1 MKLTAAPASP
11 EDWSTAGPPDRTAV
25 QIRSVRRITAALWAM
40 TLLAALV
47 GLALTVVTWDDL
59 KISDGISILYDPVAA
74 VAYATLGV
82 LIIRRAANL
91 IGWIMLAEGIGIAFL
106 GLTSLYAVAGVATY
120 PGALPAAK
128 LAGTLSECI
137 FSPVVFLIA
146 FMFLLFPTG
155 KLPSPRWRPVA
166 AAGILLTGLTL
177 AGLAVTPRLLQLP
190 APGGISLIYPNPLG
204 VENLKPVLRAVPV
217 GTLNGLAVISVAFM
231 AAVLVSLAVRYRAGG
246 RLMRQQIKWL
256 ALTAVVF
263 AGLLFVALLGIAAGE
278 AWLNGAANAITA
290 VVALFGIPAAMA
302 IAILRHRLY
311 DIDVIISRTVV
322 YALLSAAF
330 TGVYIGIVLGIGT
343 FVGHQGGP
351 VLTIAAAVTIALL
364 FQPLRRRAQL
374 FANRLVYGRRATPYQ
389 ALSDFAGDM
398 AGQLDLTEA
407 VDKMVS
413 VLAGATGADR
423 AEAWIRV
430 GPQLRPAAIWPRGS
444 SSSTAIALG
453 PDGGLPAFEGAS
465 RAVAVQH
472 GGELLGALSL
482 RKPRNEPLTS
492 TEDELLRHL
501 ASQAGLVLRNA
512 ALTGEL
518 RATIDELRASR
529 RRLVEAQDAERRKIE
544 RNLHDGAQQQLI
556 ALTIQ
561 LSLLE
566 ESAGDPAAV
575 RQLAPAVKD
584 GLRAALND
592 LRDLARGIY
601 PPLLA
606 DQGLVPA
613 LQAQARKAS
622 LPVEID
628 EDGIGRYP
636 QDTEAA
642 VYFCTLEA
650 LQNITKYAGASRATV
665 SLACSDSSLRFTVTD
680 DGAGFDTASTRNGTG
695 LQGMAD
701 RLAAL
706 GGALQVRSQPGR
718 GTTVTGQL
726 PVSASGQG

>member
-1 MKLTAAPASP
+1 MKLTTAPASA
-11 EDWSTAGPPDRTAV
+11 EDQGRAGPPERAAATA
-25 QIRSVRRITAALWAM
+25 RRPSSRVITGCWAAV
-40 TLLAALV
+40 LLAAIA
-47 GLALTVVTWDDL
+47 GAALTLVAWGDL
-59 KISDGISILYDPVAA
+59 KPSDAVSNMGAPVAA
-74 VAYATLGV
+74 AAWATLGV
-82 LIIRRAANL
+82 LIVRRAANI
-91 IGWIMLAEGIGIAFL
+91 IGWIMLGEGMGLAFL
-106 GLTSLYAVAGVATY
+106 GLGSAYAVTGIVTH

-128 LAGTLSECI
+128 LAGTLAECS
-137 FSPVVFLIA
+137 FSPVTFLIA

-166 AAGILLTGLTL
+166 AAGFLLVGLTLTGL
-177 AGLAVTPRLLQLP
+177 AVGPRLVQLP
-190 APGGISLIYPNPLG
+190 APGGISLAYPNPLG
-204 VENLKPVLRAVPV
+204 AENLEPVLRAVPV
-217 GTLNGLAVISVAFM
+217 GTPTALTVIFVAFLAV
-231 AAVLVSLAVRYRAGG
+231 VLVALAVRYRAGN
-246 RLMRQQIKWL
+246 RLLRQQVKWL
-256 ALTAVVF
+256 VLTA
-263 AGLLFVALLGIAAGE
+263 ALLAACLLTALLGIAGGLLWVTGVAY
-278 AWLNGAANAITA
+278 TA
-290 VVALFGIPAAMA
+290 VALIALLGIPAAMT
-302 IAILRHRLY
+302 IAILRYRLF
-311 DIDVIISRTVV
+311 DIDVIISRAVV
-322 YALLSAAF
+322 YGLLSAAF
-330 TGVYIGIVLGIGT
+330 TGVYVGIVLGIGT

-374 FANRLVYGRRATPYQ
+374 FANRLVYGKRATPYQ

-407 VDKMVS
+407 VDRMVS
-413 VLAGATGADR
+413 VLGGATGADR

-430 GPQLRPAAIWPRGS
+430 GAQLRPAAIWPHGS
-444 SSSTAIALG
+444 PSSTAIALG
-453 PDGGLPAFEGAS
+453 PDGGFPAFEGAS

-482 RKPRNEPLTS
+482 QKPRNEPLTS

-512 ALTGEL
+512 AL
-518 RATIDELRASR
+518 IDELRASR

-561 LSLLE
+561 VGLLE

-584 GLRAALND
+584 GVRAALED

-622 LPVEID
+622 LPVEI
-628 EDGIGRYP
+628 EADGIGRYP
-636 QDTEAA
+636 QEAEAA

-650 LQNITKYAGASRATV
+650 LQNIAKYAAASCAMV
-665 SLACSDSSLRFTVTD
+665 GLACSGGSLRFTVID
-680 DGAGFDTASTRNGTG
+680 DGTGFDTASTRHGTG

-706 GGALQVRSQPGR
+706 GGALDVRSRPGR

-726 PVSASGQG
+726 PVTASGQG

>member
-1 MKLTAAPASP
+1 MKLTVAPASP
-11 EDWSTAGPPDRTAV
+11 EAWSTAGPPDRTAA
-25 QIRSVRRITAALWAM
+25 QIRSVRRITSALWAV
-40 TLLAALV
+40 TLLAALAE
-47 GLALTVVTWDDL
+47 LALTVVTWDDL
-59 KISDGISILYDPVAA
+59 KLSDGITSLYIPVAA

-91 IGWIMLAEGIGIAFL
+91 IGWIMLAEGFAIAFL

-120 PGALPAAK
+120 PGSLPAAK
-128 LAGTLSECI
+128 LAGTLSECT

-166 AAGILLTGLTL
+166 AVSLLLMGLTL

-204 VENLKPVLRAVPV
+204 AENLKPILRAFTV
-217 GTLNGLAVISVAFM
+217 GTLNGQGVVFVAFM
-231 AAVLVSLAVRYRAGG
+231 AAALVSLAVRYRAGG

-256 ALTAVVF
+256 ALTAVVLAF
-263 AGLLFVALLGIAAGE
+263 LLFITLLGIAAGE
-278 AWLNGAANAITA
+278 AWLTSASNAITP
-290 VVALFGIPAAMA
+290 VVALFGIPAAMT
-302 IAILRHRLY
+302 IAILRYRLF
-311 DIDVIISRTVV
+311 DIDVIISRAVV
-322 YALLSAAF
+322 YGLLSAAF
-330 TGVYIGIVLGIGT
+330 TGVYAGIVLGIGT

-374 FANRLVYGRRATPYQ
+374 LANRLVYGRRATPYQ
-389 ALSDFAGDM
+389 ALSNFAGDM

-407 VDKMVS
+407 VNKMVT
-413 VLAGATGADR
+413 VLAGASGADR

-430 GPQLRPAAIWPRGS
+430 GPQLRPAAIWPHGS
-444 SSSTAIALG
+444 PPSAAVALG
-453 PDGGLPAFEGAS
+453 PDGGLPAFEGVS
-465 RAVAVQH
+465 RAVAVTH

-482 RKPRNEPLTS
+482 QKPRNEPLSS
-492 TEDELLRHL
+492 TEDELLQDL

-512 ALTGEL
+512 AL
-518 RATIDELRASR
+518 IDELRASR

-556 ALTIQ
+556 ALMIQ
-561 LSLLE
+561 LGLLE
-566 ESAGDPAAV
+566 ESADDPAAV
-575 RQLAPAVKD
+575 RELAPAVQD
-584 GLRAALND
+584 GLRAALED

-613 LQAQARKAS
+613 LQAQARRAS

-628 EDGIGRYP
+628 ADGIGRYP

-642 VYFCTLEA
+642 VYFCALEA
-650 LQNITKYAGASRATV
+650 LQNITKYAGASRAV
-665 SLACSDSSLRFTVTD
+665 VGLSCSGGSLRFTVTD
-680 DGAGFDTASTRNGTG
+680 DGAGFDTTTVRHGTG

-706 GGALQVRSQPGR
+706 GGALDIRSQPGR
-718 GTTVTGQL
+718 GTTLTGQL
-726 PVSASGQG
+726 PVTASG

>member
-1 MKLTAAPASP
+1 MGA
-11 EDWSTAGPPDRTAV
+11 AGPPEQTSTHV
-25 QIRSVRRITAALWAM
+25 WPVGRITAGLWAV
-40 TLLAALV
+40 TLLAALA
-47 GLALTVVTWDDL
+47 GLALTLIAWGDL
-59 KISDGISILYDPVAA
+59 KVSNGISNLNNVVAA

-91 IGWIMLAEGIGIAFL
+91 VGWIMLAVGAGIAFFVL
-106 GLTSLYAVAGVATY
+106 ASAYAVTGVAAH
-120 PGALPAAK
+120 PGTLPAAR
-128 LAGTLSECI
+128 LVGTLSECS
-137 FSPVVFLIA
+137 FSIVAFLIA

-166 AAGILLTGLTL
+166 AAGFLMAGLTL
-177 AGLAVTPRLLQLP
+177 IGFLVTPRLVQLP
-190 APGGISLIYPNPLG
+190 VPGGISLRYPNPLG
-204 VENLKPVLRAVPV
+204 VRNLAPVLRAVPV
-217 GTLNGLAVISVAFM
+217 GTLTGLGAVSVAFM
-231 AAVLVSLAVRYRAGG
+231 AATLVSLAVRYRAGG
-246 RLMRQQIKWL
+246 RQIRQQIKWL
-256 ALTAVVF
+256 ALAAALF
-263 AGLLFVALLGIAAGE
+263 AACLLIALLGIAAGQV
-278 AWLNGAANAITA
+278 WLTGDAFTVSA
-290 VVALFGIPAAMA
+290 VVSQFGIPAAMT
-302 IAILRHRLY
+302 IAILRHRLF
-311 DIDVIISRTVV
+311 DIDVIISRAVV
-322 YALLSAAF
+322 YGLLSAAF
-330 TGVYIGIVLGIGT
+330 TGVYAGIVLGIGT

-374 FANRLVYGRRATPYQ
+374 FANRLVYGQRATPYQ

-430 GPQLRPAAIWPRGS
+430 GTELRPAAVWPHGS
-444 SSSTAIALG
+444 PSSTAIALSA
-453 PDGGLPAFEGAS
+453 DGGLPALEGAS

-482 RKPRNEPLTS
+482 QKPRNESLTG
-492 TEDELLRHL
+492 TEDELLQDL

-512 ALTGEL
+512 AL
-518 RATIDELRASR
+518 IDELRASR

-561 LSLLE
+561 VGLLE
-566 ESAGDPAAV
+566 ESAGDPVAV
-575 RQLAPAVKD
+575 RQLAPVVRD
-584 GLRAALND
+584 GLRAALED

-613 LQAQARKAS
+613 LQAQARKAA

-628 EDGIGRYP
+628 ADGIGRYP
-636 QDTEAA
+636 QEAEAA
-642 VYFCTLEA
+642 VYFCVLEA

-665 SLACSDSSLRFTVTD
+665 GLSCSDGSLRFTVTD
-680 DGAGFDTASTRNGTG
+680 DGAGFDTASTRHGTG

-718 GTTVTGQL
+718 GTTLTGQL
-726 PVSASGQG
+726 PVVSASGQG

>member
-1 MKLTAAPASP
+1 M
-11 EDWSTAGPPDRTAV
+11 GH
-25 QIRSVRRITAALWAM
+25 ITAALWAA
-40 TLLAALV
+40 TLLTSLAAV
-47 GLALTVVTWDDL
+47 ALTLIAWDDL
-59 KISDGISILYDPVAA
+59 KVSDGISSLNGVVAA

-91 IGWIMLAEGIGIAFL
+91 IGWIMLAVGAGIAFFVL
-106 GLTSLYAVAGVATY
+106 ASAYAVTGVAAH
-120 PGALPAAK
+120 PGTLPAAR
-128 LAGTLSECI
+128 LAGTLSECS
-137 FSPVVFLIA
+137 FSLVTFLIA

-166 AAGILLTGLTL
+166 AAGFLVAGLTL
-177 AGLAVTPRLLQLP
+177 IGLAVTPRLLQLP
-190 APGGISLIYPNPLG
+190 VPGGISLRYPNPLG
-204 VENLKPVLRAVPV
+204 VRNLAPVLRAVPI
-217 GTLNGLAVISVAFM
+217 GTLTGLAVVFVAFM
-231 AAVLVSLAVRYRAGG
+231 AAVLVSLAVRYRTGDQ
-246 RLMRQQIKWL
+246 LMRQQIKWL
-256 ALTAVVF
+256 ALAAALF
-263 AGLLFVALLGIAAGE
+263 AACLLIALLGIAAGQV
-278 AWLNGAANAITA
+278 WLTGDAFTVSA
-290 VVALFGIPAAMA
+290 VVSQFGIPAAMT
-302 IAILRHRLY
+302 IAILRHRLF
-311 DIDVIISRTVV
+311 DIDVIISRAVV
-322 YALLSAAF
+322 YGLLSAAF
-330 TGVYIGIVLGIGT
+330 TGVYVGIVLGIGT

-374 FANRLVYGRRATPYQ
+374 FANRLVYGKRATPYQ

-407 VDKMVS
+407 VNRMVT

-430 GPQLRPAAIWPRGS
+430 GARSCARPRSGRTAS
-444 SSSTAIALG
+444 SPSTAIALG
-453 PDGGLPAFEGAS
+453 PDGALPPFEGAS

-482 RKPRNEPLTS
+482 QKPRNEPLTS

-512 ALTGEL
+512 ALIG
-518 RATIDELRASR
+518 ELRASR

-561 LSLLE
+561 LGLLE
-566 ESAGDPAAV
+566 ESADDPAAV

-584 GLRAALND
+584 GLRAALED

-628 EDGIGRYP
+628 ADGIGRYP

-650 LQNITKYAGASRATV
+650 LQNITKYADASRATV
-665 SLACSDSSLRFTVTD
+665 GLACSGGSLPFTVTD
-680 DGAGFDTASTRNGTG
+680 DGAGFDTAATRHGTG

-706 GGALQVRSQPGR
+706 GGALDVRSRPGR
-718 GTTVTGQL
+718 GTTLTGQL
-726 PVSASGQG
+726 PVSAPGQG